1 MSPTLSNQKEGD
13 TMKKSYAISA
23 SGIDNYIWDVRHKC
37 HTTIGVDR
45 GDAACYPLV
54 YYINTGRASG
64 EFLRKL
70 FAVSPTR
77 IARICM
83 GGGSHDEIIS
93 RIKKAVKYRDSI

>member
-1 MSPTLSNQKEGD
+1 MVNKYKD
-13 TMKKSYAISA
+13 AVISA
-23 SGIDNYIWDVRHKC
+23 DSISNYLWDVRHKC

-64 EFLRKL
+64 EFFHKL

-83 GGGSHDEIIS
+83 GGGSHDEIIK
-93 RIKKAVKYRDSI
+93 RIKRAVKYRDSL

>member
-1 MSPTLSNQKEGD
+1 MNKYKD
-13 TMKKSYAISA
+13 AIIGANS
-23 SGIDNYIWDVRHKC
+23 IDNYLWDVRHKC

-83 GGGSHDEIIS
+83 GGGSIDEVIA

>member
-23 SGIDNYIWDVRHKC
+23 SEIDNYIWDVRHKC

-54 YYINTGRASG
+54 YYINTGRASC
-64 EFLRKL
+64 EFLHKL
-70 FAVSPTR
+70 FATSPTR
-77 IARICM
+77 IARILM
-83 GGGSHDEIIS
+83 GGGSDDYIIS
-93 RIKKAVKYRDSI
+93 RIKRSIRYTD